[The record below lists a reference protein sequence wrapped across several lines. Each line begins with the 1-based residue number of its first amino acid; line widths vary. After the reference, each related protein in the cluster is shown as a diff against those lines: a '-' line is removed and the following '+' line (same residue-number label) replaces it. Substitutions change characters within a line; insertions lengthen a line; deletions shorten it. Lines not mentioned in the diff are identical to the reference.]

1 VKKKFYFLFLLFV
14 ILLIPSFNP
23 FLFSEPSSLV
33 LKHQHN
39 FDWPSS
45 EDFLRIISLRDYN
58 TRIVLLGTMFFG
70 FASGMIGVFVTLRK
84 RALVG
89 DAVSHASLPGVVIAF
104 IFMVSIG
111 GTGKFLPGLLMG
123 ALISSFIG
131 VGVILIVRNYTRLHE
146 DAALG
151 IVLSVF
157 FGFGV
162 ALLGITQKMKEGNS
176 AGLDSFIYGKTA
188 SMLISDAWLILLAA
202 FVVLILSVMFFKE
215 FTILCFDEE
224 YTLARGWSVF
234 TLDLMMMF
242 LTVGVTVIGLQAVGL
257 ILVVALLIIPPI
269 SARFWTSNLKKMFVI
284 SSFLGAISGILGAAV
299 SALVP
304 KLPAGALI
312 VLVCGILFLLSFLF
326 GSESGMFIQLYRN
339 LRFQYRI
346 LIQNLLR
353 SMYEIVNSKQS
364 FKEDD
369 LKNFMINYEELFNF
383 RSWKKIS
390 LMIAVELSKFK
401 KLIIKTKKGLI
412 FTKSGYLESVRIF
425 RNHHLWE
432 LYLLNYAGVGLGHVD
447 HFVDD
452 IEHIIESKI
461 LEELEEEQRS

>member
-1 VKKKFYFLFLLFV
+1 MSKKTFFLFLSALFV
-14 ILLIPSFNP
+14 LIIPTFSTL
-23 FLFSEPSSLV
+23 LFSEPSSLV
-33 LKHQHN
+33 LKHQHS
-39 FDWPSS
+39 FDWPSA
-45 EDFLRIISLRDYN
+45 EDFFRIISLRDYN
-58 TRIVLLGTMFFG
+58 TRIVLLGTMLFG

-89 DAVSHASLPGVVIAF
+89 DAISHASLPGVVIAF
-104 IFMVSIG
+104 IFMVSFG
-111 GTGKFLPGLLMG
+111 GTGKFLPGLLVG
-123 ALISSFIG
+123 ALISSILG
-131 VGVILIVRNYTRLHE
+131 VGFILLIRNYTRLHE

-176 AGLDSFIYGKTA
+176 AGLESFIYGKTA
-188 SMLISDAWLILLAA
+188 SMLISDAWLIIIAA
-202 FVVLILSVMFFKE
+202 AIVLVLSIMFFKE

-224 YTLARGWSVF
+224 YTQARGWSVF

-269 SARFWTSNLKKMFVI
+269 SARFWTSNLKKMFFI
-284 SSFLGAISGILGAAV
+284 SSSFGAISGVLGAAV
-299 SALVP
+299 SALAP

-312 VLVCGILFLLSFLF
+312 VLVCGILFLVSFLF
-326 GSESGMFIQLYRN
+326 GSESGLIVQLYRN

-353 SMYEIVNSKQS
+353 SMYEIANSKES
-364 FKEDD
+364 FKEEDVKS
-369 LKNFMINYEELFNF
+369 LLIHYEELFNF
-383 RSWKKIS
+383 RNWRKSS
-390 LMIAVELSKFK
+390 LMIAIELSKFK
-401 KLIIKTKKGLI
+401 NLVLKRKEGLL
-412 FTKSGYLESVRIF
+412 FTKSGYFESTRIF

-452 IEHIIESKI
+452 IEHIVEKRI
-461 LEELEEEQRS
+461 LEELKEQE

>member
-1 VKKKFYFLFLLFV
+1 MLL
-14 ILLIPSFNP
+14 PPFNSL
-23 FLFSEPSSLV
+23 LFSESSSLV

-39 FDWPSS
+39 FNWPST

-84 RALVG
+84 RALIG
-89 DAVSHASLPGVVIAF
+89 DAVSHASLPGVVVAF

-111 GTGKFLPGLLMG
+111 GTGKFLPGVLVG
-123 ALISSFIG
+123 ALISSFLG
-131 VGVILIVRNYTRLHE
+131 VGVIILVRNYTRLNE

-151 IVLSVF
+151 LVLSVF

-162 ALLGITQKMKEGNS
+162 ALLGITQKMKGGNS
-176 AGLDSFIYGKTA
+176 AGLESFIYGKTA
-188 SMLISDAWLILLAA
+188 SMLISDAWLILIAA
-202 FVVLILSVMFFKE
+202 LVVLFLSVIFFKE

-242 LTVGVTVIGLQAVGL
+242 LTVVVTVIGLQAVGL

-269 SARFWTSNLKKMFVI
+269 SGRFWTSNLKKMFII
-284 SSFLGAISGILGAAV
+284 SSSLGALSGLLGGAV
-299 SALVP
+299 SALAP

-312 VLVCGILFLLSFLF
+312 VLVCGFFFLISFLF
-326 GSESGMFIQLYRN
+326 GFESGIFVKLFRN

-353 SMYEIVNSKQS
+353 SMYEIANTKSS
-364 FKEDD
+364 LKEEEAWSI
-369 LKNFMINYEELFNF
+369 LIRYEELFNF
-383 RSWKKIS
+383 RNWKKFS
-390 LMIAVELSKFK
+390 FRIAVELSKVK
-401 KLIIKTKKGLI
+401 NLIVKTKEGLI
-412 FTKSGYLESVRIF
+412 FTKSGYLESARIF
-425 RNHHLWE
+425 RNHNLWE

-452 IEHIIESKI
+452 IEHIVESKI
-461 LEELEEEQRS
+461 LEELEAEQKS